1 MELRG
6 HPQLSRVT
14 GTLTLGLACAL
25 HLPTMAVPLSSAPG
39 PRPTGSWA
47 GAHWAKGPATC
58 HACGSAHARPAPS
71 GSPAGKVRVFG
82 GGQCLVRP
90 HLGTEQTPLVFPKP
104 PPESVH
110 RALIA
115 ALGGASGSRPMRRRG
130 VSRPSSPPH
139 PPPRGHSDQKRW
151 CPCPVT
157 ISDLWLG
164 SRSFLLLTFVCTLVF
179 LSQSLTL

>member
-1 MELRG
+1 MHAPCTSPPWPSHCPLRLG
-6 HPQLSRVT
+6 PAQL
-14 GTLTLGLACAL
+14 G
-25 HLPTMAVPLSSAPG
+25 PG
-39 PRPTGSWA
+39 PGPTGPRVPP
-47 GAHWAKGPATC
+47 PATPV
-58 HACGSAHARPAPS
+58 APRMRAPPPLAPPLARS
-71 GSPAGKVRVFG
+71 GCW

-104 PPESVH
+104 PPESVR

-157 ISDLWLG
+157 ISDLRLG
-164 SRSFLLLTFVCTLVF
+164 SRPFLLLTFVCTLVF